1 MMRARRLTF
10 STLAVFSLCVPA
22 LAAECTV
29 EDRSTLEDVL
39 AQAPSCAAAYKM
51 FEDCALG
58 GSGDVPLGD
67 TVQEKCEGGFLSK
80 LDAAKKSAYN
90 KQLAACD
97 RKYAKR
103 EGTMYRS
110 ATAFC
115 RAGAAR
121 DYAKKYAR

>member
-1 MMRARRLTF
+1 MRAH
-10 STLAVFSLCVPA
+10 TLALFALASFSLCVPT

-29 EDRSTLEDVL
+29 EDRSTLDDVL
-39 AQAPSCAAAYKM
+39 AQSPSCAAAYKM

-58 GSGDVPLGD
+58 GSGDVPLGEA
-67 TVQEKCEGGFLSK
+67 VQEKCEGGFLSK
-80 LDAAKKSAYN
+80 LDAAKKTTYN
-90 KQLAACD
+90 KQIAACD

-121 DYAKKYAR
+121 DYARKYAK

>member
-1 MMRARRLTF
+1 MRARMLTL
-10 STLAVFSLCVPA
+10 SGLAVLSLSVPA

-29 EDRSTLEDVL
+29 EDRSTLEDVM

-58 GSGDVPLGD
+58 GSGDVSLGEA
-67 TVQEKCEGGFLSK
+67 VQEKCEGSFLSK
-80 LDAAKKSAYN
+80 LDAAKKTAYN
-90 KQLAACD
+90 KQLTACD

-115 RAGAAR
+115 RAGTAR
-121 DYAKKYAR
+121 DYAKKFAK